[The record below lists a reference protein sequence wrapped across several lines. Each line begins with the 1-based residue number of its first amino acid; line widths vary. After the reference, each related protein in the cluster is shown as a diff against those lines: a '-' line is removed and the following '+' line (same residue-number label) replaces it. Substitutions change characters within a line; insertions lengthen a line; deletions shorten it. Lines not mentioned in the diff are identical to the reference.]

1 MAVGTGYGFDLEA
14 LNSAINDAEKKF
26 KKLTTTGVNT
36 ARAIDEAFKLAAN
49 GGLKQFRN
57 GIAGLDA
64 ALKGKGA
71 DKAIKDI
78 GTSAVDSANK
88 ITQLVESIRGGGERF
103 TDLMAR
109 INDRGAYNPKNG
121 ALESVNAQLDEQ
133 WAKLK
138 ELKDLLNFYAKGE
151 GLKAVDTA
159 VHPKEYIEAKER
171 EAEATMRLIEK
182 LEQEKKERES
192 LARLQRE
199 LAKRQGGIDA
209 DYEPRLL
216 EYTQGY
222 KHRMQ
227 MESTYAKYSS
237 KLYEDTYN
245 EQIRS
250 YEQLWDKVEKSE
262 KNRDERIAKQ
272 KIAEY
277 KATMSE
283 MMALDKAMYSSQ
295 KEGKANTAEYDAI
308 EARYKKLVD
317 RKLALEAELDK
328 RVADLKEKADVR
340 NKAEEQK
347 RAIQSGKEQQRIA
360 DKASKEAIAKAR
372 QTEKEKL
379 ALYKSTLTEMKSLD
393 KNIYRVDTKGT
404 DAEKAAIAET
414 RNRYKELE
422 AQKTA
427 LEAELGRKTTDI
439 RKKFEAE
446 VESETAKRL
455 IREREL
461 REAENKRALQEAKA
475 NAKQQAAENK
485 RAENEKIATY
495 RATLAELKSLDKDRY
510 AIESKGKQ
518 VQEADKYQKI
528 LDRERDLNTKKLD
541 LENQLGSKVNE
552 IRRRFDTERLGEI
565 AKRHIREIE
574 LEEKAADNAA
584 KASSEAR
591 RKRYQEYI
599 TSYEGAMRTSQ
610 RASTK
615 GSFADEEQAIK
626 NLEAARDR
634 LKKSD
639 ADYAV
644 KLNALNEAIKRHEKN
659 LKDATKTDKDRA
671 DEAAKNAKKIAD
683 AQAKY
688 DSISRRERYKAYTTS
703 YEGAIRTSDR
713 AKTLAQEIQ
722 AIKNLEAARAKLNRT
737 DADYQKKLD
746 NINAR
751 ILQHNKN
758 IAQATAGAKDLQKA
772 HSKLGTTIA
781 SVFSIQAIRG
791 YINQMIKVRGEMELQ
806 QRSLQAILQ
815 NKDAANEVWQKTID
829 LAVRSPFRIKD
840 LVTYTKQLA
849 AYRVESEKLY
859 DTNKML
865 ADVSAGLGVDMQ
877 RLILAF
883 GQVKSANFLRGTE
896 LRQFTEAG
904 IPMLDELAKL
914 YTQMEGALVTSGD
927 VFERISKRMV
937 LFEDVE
943 EVFKRMTAAGGTFY
957 RMQEIQ
963 SETLKGQISNLKDSV
978 DIMLNSMGKDM
989 DGVLKKSV
997 KSVKF
1002 LVDNY
1007 EVLIPILKSI
1017 IVALALYKVNSFA
1030 ASEAT
1035 LRMAR
1040 SMKMAKISATGLGGA
1055 WTSLRVG
1062 LAQFGKSLEK
1072 TTKMLA
1078 SNPWLLLA
1086 AAIVTAAIKL
1096 NQFRKEL
1103 EEVDKKYSQ
1112 LLDKQG
1118 DVYLAFRQAGQ
1129 KSDLEEQVAERRK
1142 QLQALVDMAKNEYG
1156 LVIDINVGEIDESNL
1171 EEEFNKIRQKMIELN
1186 AFSASFSKEMIKS
1199 DKLSKWADLDQFG
1212 VFEEGLFEDIQ
1223 DLGGSYEKL
1232 YQEMI
1237 NKSGRTVETLRDKWN
1252 ELTDAQQ
1259 KAVEDLEKPIQG
1271 DEILVDY
1278 VNRLKD
1284 AYTTLLELKDV
1295 KNNKISRFIRSFNR
1309 DVREANAEFK
1319 LFANR
1324 FREEVNGIADEKE
1337 KIEFLDV
1344 SIGAM
1349 ANEKK
1354 WSEFEENYIRRLVEQ
1369 EFEITFVPK
1378 TATPEELKNWQKSYN
1393 ALFKGDSGFR
1403 EITAPATS
1411 QSQVIERLKGT
1422 YQSLEETIKRIEAA
1436 GKDSVLAGGAYEGQ
1450 DLNKLKSDLAE
1461 VKRQLDWFGVENK
1474 TGGGSGKD
1482 EVLEKLKN
1490 RISLI
1495 KEMNKEYEKLNKTFS
1510 KAESLAK
1517 VQKAYA
1523 DTAKE
1528 LGLDTS
1534 TMDFTDEGTIK
1545 SLEALLGKPEYAAN
1559 KYVIELQKALDN
1571 FNVELGIEVKK
1582 GKDQELLNEVQDM
1595 FDQYDLS
1602 LELKKLNIPPDLA
1615 KSLFGI
1621 ESINLSDIREKV
1633 QGELDSAKAAGGQ
1646 EDRVAQLEKDLE
1658 KINDMEDKAQV
1669 ERLKTYLKYTRDAI
1683 GERAKIKVEEMNKL
1697 MEIEETFNKASSKAK
1712 TEEDKKRIEEQRKL
1726 AIAGVQKE
1734 SSDKTR
1740 ELDWDAFRSS
1750 DTFVAMFQDL
1760 DRASDDLLNHAIT
1773 KIREFQDQWTDM
1785 PISDAKEMINKLNEL
1800 EMALLDTGRP
1810 FEDYRK
1816 ANQDIENAMIARQI
1830 KPDAKSGKSQQA
1842 LREDIGAENK
1852 EMEDIIANSER
1863 VVALLEIINN
1873 ANAETKQ
1880 AELEKLG
1887 INKDYV
1893 ESLGL
1898 SADVL
1903 TNSVEANNDIIRD
1916 EKQKAKDAQKNIG
1929 LNQKVLNQLNKQK
1942 NRLEEQAD
1950 AIGKAQQMA
1959 NDLYEAF
1966 SELAEAL
1973 GADKDSPAAIFADMG
1988 MNMLNTVLNTIQL
2001 QLQLQAATIAAHGL
2015 GAAMNAAMGVVG
2027 WIVMAIQ
2034 LLAQVI
2040 TAIVQA
2046 NDKKID
2052 AQVERL
2058 RAQVEE
2064 LEKRYDKLSETI
2076 DEVYSTAELE
2086 EVSRKLDEIYY
2097 KEKRALEQAIAARKA
2112 DKNISDDEWDEI
2124 AEMEQELIDL
2134 EEKHTKSMKEIV
2146 SNATDGILDSVK
2158 DAARDFTDA
2167 WYDAFVET
2175 GKGINGLEENFN
2187 EMFMNLAKQQA
2198 SMQITQAFVDKWKR
2212 DLSKYV
2218 DEKDTTLTPEEA
2230 AAWANEVKATFPE
2243 LSNALEAFLGV
2254 IHESVGG
2261 LQSGELSSLQKG
2273 THSLSES
2280 TGQVIESLLNSLRF
2294 YVADSNSELKS
2305 QTKYMRDMYN
2315 MLSNMTAS
2323 HAQGG
2328 RGIKVVM

>member
-1 MAVGTGYGFDLEA
+1 MAVGTGTGINLDA
-14 LNSAINDAEKKF
+14 LNSAIDDAEKKF

-36 ARAIDEAFKLAAN
+36 ARAIDEAFKIAAN
-49 GGLKQFRN
+49 GGLKQFRD

-121 ALESVNAQLDEQ
+121 ALESVNTQLDEQ
-133 WAKLK
+133 RAKLK

-209 DYEPRLL
+209 NYEPRLL

-250 YEQLWDKVEKSE
+250 YEQLWDKVEKGE

-328 RVADLKEKADVR
+328 RIADLKEKADVR

-379 ALYKSTLTEMKSLD
+379 ALYKATLTEMKSLD

-404 DAEKAAIAET
+404 DAEKNAIAET

-495 RATLAELKSLDKDRY
+495 RATLAELKSLDKDKY

-528 LDRERDLNTKKLD
+528 LDRERDLNAKKLD

-584 KASSEAR
+584 KVSSEAR
-591 RKRYQEYI
+591 RKRYQEYV

-615 GSFADEEQAIK
+615 GSFAEEEQAIK
-626 NLEAARDR
+626 NLEAVRDK

-644 KLNALNEAIKRHEKN
+644 KLNALNEAIKRHEKS

-722 AIKNLEAARAKLNRT
+722 AVKNLEAARAKLSRT
-737 DADYQKKLD
+737 DTNYQKKMD
-746 NINAR
+746 DINAR

-758 IAQATAGAKDLQKA
+758 IQQATAGAKDLEKA
-772 HSKLGTTIA
+772 HSSLGTKIA

-815 NKDAANEVWQKTID
+815 NKAAANEVWQKTID

-849 AYRVESEKLY
+849 AYRVEADKLY

-914 YTQMEGALVTSGD
+914 YTQMEGATVTAAD
-927 VFERISKRMV
+927 VFDRISKRMV

-963 SETLKGQISNLKDSV
+963 SETLKGQISNLKDSI
-978 DIMLNSMGKDM
+978 DIMLNSMGKAT

-997 KSVKF
+997 KAVKF

-1007 EVLIPILKSI
+1007 QALIPVLKAVI
-1017 IVALALYKVNSFA
+1017 AALALYKINSFK

-1040 SMKMAKISATGLGGA
+1040 AIGVTTKSSVGFNAA
-1055 WTSLRVG
+1055 WASLRVG
-1062 LAQFGKSLEK
+1062 VSKFTKEMGKSLK
-1072 TTKMLA
+1072 VLA
-1078 SNPWLLLA
+1078 SNPWILLIT
-1086 AAIVTAAIKL
+1086 AIATAAIKL

-1103 EEVDKKYSQ
+1103 REVDKEYSK
-1112 LLDKQG
+1112 LINKQE

-1129 KSDLEEQVAERRK
+1129 KGDLEEQIAERRK
-1142 QLQALVDMAKNEYG
+1142 QLQALVDTAKNEYG
-1156 LVIDINVGEIDESNL
+1156 ITIDINVGEVDETKL
-1171 EEEFNKIRQKMIELN
+1171 EEEFNKIRQKMLETN
-1186 AFSASFSKEMIKS
+1186 AFSAKFTKEMMKS
-1199 DKLSKWADLDQFG
+1199 DKLSKWVGTDG
-1212 VFEEGLFEDIQ
+1212 VTFEEGLFEDIQ
-1223 DLGGSYEKL
+1223 DVGDSYEKL
-1232 YQEMI
+1232 YQEMMST
-1237 NKSGRTVETLRDKWN
+1237 SGRVTAKLRDDWDNLTDKQKTAVET
-1252 ELTDAQQ
+1252 
-1259 KAVEDLEKPIQG
+1259 LEKPIQA
-1271 DEILVDY
+1271 DESVVDY
-1278 VNRLKD
+1278 VERLKD
-1284 AYTTLLELKDV
+1284 AFVELNKISDV
-1295 KNNKISRFIRSFNR
+1295 KNNKISRFIRSFNN
-1309 DVREANAEFK
+1309 DVREAEVEFK
-1319 LFANR
+1319 LFAER
-1324 FREEVNGIADEKE
+1324 FKDEVNNIVDEEK

-1349 ANEKK
+1349 ADKK
-1354 WSEFEENYIRRLVEQ
+1354 EWSEFEENYIRRLVEQ
-1369 EFEITFVPK
+1369 EFGITFVPK
-1378 TATPEELKNWQKSYN
+1378 IATTEELKAWQKSYES
-1393 ALFKGDSGFR
+1393 LFKGFTGYRDL
-1403 EITAPATS
+1403 APSTS
-1411 QSQVIERLKGT
+1411 QSQVIERLQGT
-1422 YQSLEETIKRIEAA
+1422 YESLAETIERIEKA
-1436 GKDSVLAGGAYEGQ
+1436 GKDSVLEGGAYYDERGKSLQ
-1450 DLNKLKSDLAE
+1450 DYKKELEDVAKQLK
-1461 VKRQLDWFGVENK
+1461 WFGVDSTTK
-1474 TGGGSGKD
+1474 DGKGKD
-1482 EVLEKLKN
+1482 EVLEKLKE
-1490 RISLI
+1490 RINLI

-1571 FNVELGIEVKK
+1571 FKVELGVEVKQE
-1582 GKDQELLNEVQDM
+1582 KDKDLKSQVQEL
-1595 FDQYDLS
+1595 FDRYELTVD
-1602 LELKKLNIPPDLA
+1602 LKKLNLPREAAEELFDVKYLDLDGLRKAVQDKASEFVGTDQYEKYQDYLDKIDEMERKSIVERTKTYAEYLTRGMNERVKLKVEELRKLKELEESKEFNPDQKEQIRGQIKADTQKALDKESWKQFQATEWYTLMFTDLETLGTQAIKNLHDELSQLKDSLSHLDPSEVKEIVNQMDKLQEQLIKRNPFDAFVTARQNIKALAQSEEDVMSQLKAHEDNQAYAQKMLDMLAEIEVARAEYTLGDLQGETLALFQSLRAEVFKGNKNAFKDARKEYEGLLA
-1615 KSLFGI
+1615 KAKEGADLTSEQIQMFAQYRQSLQGISDYWGTINDQIQNLAGSAINIMEVYGVDEATKSIAEGVGSMSTLITQAVQFGI
-1621 ESINLSDIREKV
+1621 
-1633 QGELDSAKAAGGQ
+1633 QMELVGYKSNMALGVIGWIAMGIQAIATTITAIANYKNAKI
-1646 EDRVAQLEKDLE
+1646 DAQLEKQAKAIERQRDLYEEIE
-1658 KINDMEDKAQV
+1658 KKVDAAYNVDQLRKYNGELERSVELEIQALEASIAMERSRKNADEDQIADWQKEITEAR
-1669 ERLKTYLKYTRDAI
+1669 ERLAESKQEMMEELGGMFDITDFTSGFVDAWWDAMDEGKSGLDAL
-1683 GERAKIKVEEMNKL
+1683 GEHF
-1697 MEIEETFNKASSKAK
+1697 EETMKDMVKKQALYQGANAIMKQVQDVINQDLADDYDIDDWQNIWDVAKKANV
-1712 TEEDKKRIEEQRKL
+1712 DL
-1726 AIAGVQKE
+1726 
-1734 SSDKTR
+1734 
-1740 ELDWDAFRSS
+1740 DAFLQGWYDMFGGLS
-1750 DTFVAMFQDL
+1750 DG
-1760 DRASDDLLNHAIT
+1760 AS
-1773 KIREFQDQWTDM
+1773 
-1785 PISDAKEMINKLNEL
+1785 
-1800 EMALLDTGRP
+1800 G
-1810 FEDYRK
+1810 
-1816 ANQDIENAMIARQI
+1816 
-1830 KPDAKSGKSQQA
+1830 
-1842 LREDIGAENK
+1842 
-1852 EMEDIIANSER
+1852 
-1863 VVALLEIINN
+1863 
-1873 ANAETKQ
+1873 
-1880 AELEKLG
+1880 
-1887 INKDYV
+1887 
-1893 ESLGL
+1893 GL
-1898 SADVL
+1898 SAL
-1903 TNSVEANNDIIRD
+1903 
-1916 EKQKAKDAQKNIG
+1916 QKGIQG
-1929 LNQKVLNQLNKQK
+1929 VS
-1942 NRLEEQAD
+1942 EE
-1950 AIGKAQQMA
+1950 
-1959 NDLYEAF
+1959 
-1966 SELAEAL
+1966 
-1973 GADKDSPAAIFADMG
+1973 
-1988 MNMLNTVLNTIQL
+1988 T
-2001 QLQLQAATIAAHGL
+2001 
-2015 GAAMNAAMGVVG
+2015 
-2027 WIVMAIQ
+2027 
-2034 LLAQVI
+2034 AQVI
-2040 TAIVQA
+2040 EAYLNSIRGYVSEQVTHTRNIYRIL
-2046 NDKKID
+2046 ND
-2052 AQVERL
+2052 AVH
-2058 RAQVEE
+2058 
-2064 LEKRYDKLSETI
+2064 S
-2076 DEVYSTAELE
+2076 
-2086 EVSRKLDEIYY
+2086 
-2097 KEKRALEQAIAARKA
+2097 
-2112 DKNISDDEWDEI
+2112 
-2124 AEMEQELIDL
+2124 
-2134 EEKHTKSMKEIV
+2134 
-2146 SNATDGILDSVK
+2146 
-2158 DAARDFTDA
+2158 DAAAIR
-2167 WYDAFVET
+2167 VR
-2175 GKGINGLEENFN
+2175 
-2187 EMFMNLAKQQA
+2187 M
-2198 SMQITQAFVDKWKR
+2198 V
-2212 DLSKYV
+2212 
-2218 DEKDTTLTPEEA
+2218 
-2230 AAWANEVKATFPE
+2230 
-2243 LSNALEAFLGV
+2243 
-2254 IHESVGG
+2254 
-2261 LQSGELSSLQKG
+2261 
-2273 THSLSES
+2273 
-2280 TGQVIESLLNSLRF
+2280 
-2294 YVADSNSELKS
+2294 
-2305 QTKYMRDMYN
+2305 
-2315 MLSNMTAS
+2315 
-2323 HAQGG
+2323 
-2328 RGIKVVM
+2328 

>member
-1 MAVGTGYGFDLEA
+1 MAVGTGHGFDLEA

-26 KKLTTTGVNT
+26 KKLTTTGVKT
-36 ARAIDEAFKLAAN
+36 ARAIDEAFKIAAN
-49 GGLKQFRN
+49 GGIKQFRD

-133 WAKLK
+133 RAKLK

-199 LAKRQGGIDA
+199 LAKRQGEIDA
-209 DYEPRLL
+209 NYEPRLL

-245 EQIRS
+245 EQIRG
-250 YEQLWDKVEKSE
+250 YEQLWDKVEKGE

-272 KIAEY
+272 KISEY

-328 RVADLKEKADVR
+328 RIADLKEKADVR
-340 NKAEEQK
+340 NNAEEQK
-347 RAIQSGKEQQRIA
+347 R
-360 DKASKEAIAKAR
+360 AIAKAR

-379 ALYKSTLTEMKSLD
+379 ALYKATLTEMKSLD

-404 DAEKAAIAET
+404 DAEKNAIAET

-495 RATLAELKSLDKDRY
+495 RATLAELKLLDKDKY

-518 VQEADKYQKI
+518 VQETDKYQKI
-528 LDRERDLNTKKLD
+528 LDRERDLKAKKLD

-552 IRRRFDTERLGEI
+552 IKRRFDTERLGDI

-584 KASSEAR
+584 KVSSEAR

-639 ADYAV
+639 ADYAT

-671 DEAAKNAKKIAD
+671 DEAAKSAKKIAD

-688 DSISRRERYKAYTTS
+688 DSISRRERYKSYTTS

-722 AIKNLEAARAKLNRT
+722 AVKNLEAARAKLNKT

-746 NINAR
+746 DINAR

-1007 EVLIPILKSI
+1007 QALIPVLKAI
-1017 IVALALYKVNSFA
+1017 IAALALYKINTFQ
-1030 ASEAT
+1030 ASSATLMYARNLGVAKASASGLGAIWAT
-1035 LRMAR
+1035 LRV
-1040 SMKMAKISATGLGGA
+1040 SLNKFKIALG
-1055 WTSLRVG
+1055 
-1062 LAQFGKSLEK
+1062 E
-1072 TTKMLA
+1072 TTAMLV
-1078 SNPWLLLA
+1078 SHPWLLLA

-1129 KSDLEEQVAERRK
+1129 KGNLEEQVAERRK

-1156 LVIDINVGEIDESNL
+1156 LVIDINVGEIDESKL

-1199 DKLSKWADLDQFG
+1199 DKLSKWYGEDYFG
-1212 VFEEGLFEDIQ
+1212 LEEGLFEDIQ
-1223 DLGGSYEKL
+1223 DLGNSYEKL

-1237 NKSGRTVETLRDKWN
+1237 NKSGRTVEMLRDKWDD
-1252 ELTDAQQ
+1252 LTDAQQ

-1271 DEILVDY
+1271 DESLVDY

-1319 LFANR
+1319 VFANR
-1324 FREEVNGIADEKE
+1324 FKEEVNGIVDEKE
-1337 KIEFLDV
+1337 KVEFLDV

-1349 ANEKK
+1349 ANEKE

-1369 EFEITFVPK
+1369 EFGITFVPK

-1403 EITAPATS
+1403 EITATATS
-1411 QSQVIERLKGT
+1411 QSQVIERLNGT
-1422 YQSLEETIKRIEAA
+1422 YESLEETIKRIEAA

-1450 DLNKLKSDLAE
+1450 DLNRLKSDLAE
-1461 VKRQLDWFGVENK
+1461 VKRQLDWFGVEDK
-1474 TGGGSGKD
+1474 KDGASGKD
-1482 EVLEKLKN
+1482 EVLEKLKS

-1495 KEMNKEYEKLNKTFS
+1495 KEMNKEYEKLNKTFT

-1528 LGLDTS
+1528 LGFDTS
-1534 TMDFTDEGTIK
+1534 TMNFTDEGTIK

-1571 FNVELGIEVKK
+1571 FKVELGIEVKQE
-1582 GKDQELLNEVQDM
+1582 KDEDLKAQVQEL

-1602 LELKKLNIPPDLA
+1602 LELKKLNIPKDLA
-1615 KSLFGI
+1615 KSLFDVDYLDLEGLKKAVQAKEGEFVGTKQEEEYKKFLDKIDEMERKSIVERTKTYAEYLVRGMTERTKLKIEELRKLKELEESKEFTVDQKKQIREQIQIDSQKQLDKAKWAQFTGMDSYVMMFEDLETLGTESIRNLYEQLDKLRLNLSHLDPSEVKEIVNQMEKLQEELISRNPFKAFRVARDEIKAIGEDEATLVERLFSKEKIESEAQAMI
-1621 ESINLSDIREKV
+1621 ESIAAIENAFSEGTFDKLRDEDKNLF
-1633 QGELDSAKAAGGQ
+1633 DSFMPQFAEG
-1646 EDRVAQLEKDLE
+1646 KDLAAIKE
-1658 KINDMEDKAQV
+1658 GYQQILDDAREGKEITSDQ
-1669 ERLKTYLKYTRDAI
+1669 LKDFA
-1683 GERAKIKVEEMNKL
+1683 
-1697 MEIEETFNKASSKAK
+1697 
-1712 TEEDKKRIEEQRKL
+1712 
-1726 AIAGVQKE
+1726 
-1734 SSDKTR
+1734 
-1740 ELDWDAFRSS
+1740 
-1750 DTFVAMFQDL
+1750 
-1760 DRASDDLLNHAIT
+1760 
-1773 KIREFQDQWTDM
+1773 
-1785 PISDAKEMINKLNEL
+1785 
-1800 EMALLDTGRP
+1800 
-1810 FEDYRK
+1810 DYRK
-1816 ANQDIENAMIARQI
+1816 SLQGISDYWGAINDQIQNITGSAINIMEVYGVDEATKSIAEGVGSMSTLIMQAVQFGI
-1830 KPDAKSGKSQQA
+1830 QMEIVGYKS
-1842 LREDIGAENK
+1842 N
-1852 EMEDIIANSER
+1852 M
-1863 VVALLEIINN
+1863 
-1873 ANAETKQ
+1873 
-1880 AELEKLG
+1880 
-1887 INKDYV
+1887 
-1893 ESLGL
+1893 
-1898 SADVL
+1898 
-1903 TNSVEANNDIIRD
+1903 
-1916 EKQKAKDAQKNIG
+1916 
-1929 LNQKVLNQLNKQK
+1929 
-1942 NRLEEQAD
+1942 
-1950 AIGKAQQMA
+1950 
-1959 NDLYEAF
+1959 
-1966 SELAEAL
+1966 AL
-1973 GADKDSPAAIFADMG
+1973 GVIG
-1988 MNMLNTVLNTIQL
+1988 WI
-2001 QLQLQAATIAAHGL
+2001 
-2015 GAAMNAAMGVVG
+2015 AMG
-2027 WIVMAIQ
+2027 IQAIST
-2034 LLAQVI
+2034 VI
-2040 TAIVQA
+2040 TAIA
-2046 NDKKID
+2046 NYKNAKID
-2052 AQVERL
+2052 EQLEKQAKTIERQRDL
-2058 RAQVEE
+2058 YEE
-2064 LEKRYDKLSETI
+2064 LEKKVDAAYNVDQLRQYNNEMERNIKLEIQALETSIRAERSRKKADEDQIADWQKEITEARERLAESKQKMMEELGGMFDITDFTSGFVDAWWDAMDEGKSGLDALSEHFEETMKDLVKKQALYQGANAIMKQVQDVINQDLADDYDI
-2076 DEVYSTAELE
+2076 DDWQKIWDVAKKANVDLDAFLQGWYDMFGGLSDGASGGLSALQKGISGITESQAEILTAYWNSVRGYTASIDSKMDLILANMGVGAENNPM
-2086 EVSRKLDEIYY
+2086 
-2097 KEKRALEQAIAARKA
+2097 LEQ
-2112 DKNISDDEWDEI
+2112 
-2124 AEMEQELIDL
+2124 L
-2134 EEKHTKSMKEIV
+2134 V
-2146 SNATDGILDSVK
+2146 SQTSWLSKIHGILD
-2158 DAARDFTDA
+2158 
-2167 WYDAFVET
+2167 
-2175 GKGINGLEENFN
+2175 GL
-2187 EMFMNLAKQQA
+2187 
-2198 SMQITQAFVDKWKR
+2198 
-2212 DLSKYV
+2212 
-2218 DEKDTTLTPEEA
+2218 TT
-2230 AAWANEVKATFPE
+2230 
-2243 LSNALEAFLGV
+2243 
-2254 IHESVGG
+2254 
-2261 LQSGELSSLQKG
+2261 
-2273 THSLSES
+2273 
-2280 TGQVIESLLNSLRF
+2280 NSDN
-2294 YVADSNSELKS
+2294 VA
-2305 QTKYMRDMYN
+2305 
-2315 MLSNMTAS
+2315 
-2323 HAQGG
+2323 G
-2328 RGIKVVM
+2328 RRIKVIM